1 MVEPLSVLAA
11 IKVCSSAVKQVKN
24 LVEQGAEIHQCAQ
37 HIGKFFAAKQDIEK
51 AEKVILVFSWTMI
64 VTIVSLVGLFTW
76 SL

>member
-1 MVEPLSVLAA
+1 M
-11 IKVCSSAVKQVKN
+11 KQTN
-24 LVEQGAEIHQCAQ
+24 T
-37 HIGKFFAAKQDIEK
+37 FKQDIEK